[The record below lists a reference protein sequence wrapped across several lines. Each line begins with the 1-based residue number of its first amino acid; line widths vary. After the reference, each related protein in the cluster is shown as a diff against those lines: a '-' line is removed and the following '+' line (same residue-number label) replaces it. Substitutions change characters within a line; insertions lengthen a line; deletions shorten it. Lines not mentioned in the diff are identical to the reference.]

1 MNHFGSENSSASG
14 IPKYNT
20 NHTRIAF
27 PPPLYGKELQVTG
40 PGFGSPITPEE
51 LARSLREA
59 SDPLWE
65 LIRREAEI
73 GARNEPHLASTLFA
87 IILNHRSLEDA
98 LSFHLASKLESGYFQ
113 ATQWMELLREAMSD
127 SEAYR
132 SAIRKDLM
140 AVTTRDPA
148 TQHAVQALLFSKGF
162 HALECYRLANWLW
175 ERGRRP
181 LALYLQSLVSKSF
194 AVDIHP
200 AAKIGSGVFIDHATG
215 VVVGETATVGNH
227 VSMLHNVTL
236 GGTGKETGDRHPK
249 IHDGVLLG
257 AGATVLGNIVVGRG
271 AYVSACSV
279 VLKPVEPFMVVS
291 GVPAKVIGVLTY
303 QQGVFP
309 SFEMDQRVSVCG
321 MFMKPILSDSNEE
334 KDESFM
340 DYGAHI

>member
-1 MNHFGSENSSASG
+1 
-14 IPKYNT
+14 
-20 NHTRIAF
+20 
-27 PPPLYGKELQVTG
+27 
-40 PGFGSPITPEE
+40 
-51 LARSLREA
+51 
-59 SDPLWE
+59 
-65 LIRREAEI
+65 
-73 GARNEPHLASTLFA
+73 LASTLFA

-127 SEAYR
+127 SEAYDKQFHFSFARFLTLFVFIDRYR

-236 GGTGKETGDRHPK
+236 GGTGMP
-249 IHDGVLLG
+249 L
-257 AGATVLGNIVVGRG
+257 
-271 AYVSACSV
+271 
-279 VLKPVEPFMVVS
+279 M
-291 GVPAKVIGVLTY
+291 
-303 QQGVFP
+303 
-309 SFEMDQRVSVCG
+309 
-321 MFMKPILSDSNEE
+321 ILM
-334 KDESFM
+334 ESK
-340 DYGAHI
+340 

>member
-1 MNHFGSENSSASG
+1 MMNHFAQRNLSSSSLD
-14 IPKYNT
+14 KHSTRN
-20 NHTRIAF
+20 NTRIAF
-27 PPPLYGKELQVTG
+27 PPPLFGKELQVTG

-59 SDPLWE
+59 DDPLWE

-87 IILNHRSLEDA
+87 IVLNHRSLEDA

-127 SEAYR
+127 SECYR

-148 TQHAVQALLFSKGF
+148 TQHAIQALLFSKGF

-175 ERGRRP
+175 EKGRKP

-200 AAKIGSGVFIDHATG
+200 AAKIGSSVFIDHATG
-215 VVVGETATVGNH
+215 VVIGETATVGNH

-279 VLKPVEPFMVVS
+279 VLKSVEPFMVVS

-303 QQGVFP
+303 QQGIFP

-321 MFMKPILSDSNEE
+321 MFMKPISSDSKQKENYV
-334 KDESFM
+334 
-340 DYGAHI
+340 DYGSYI